1 MEKSIDIRKNS
12 FDLFRIAA
20 ASQVALVHFL
30 YNYLLISGGSNNQIL
45 VGFKFV
51 LDIFPGVLILF
62 SISGF

>member
-30 YNYLLISGGSNNQIL
+30 YNYLLISGGKVIIR
-45 VGFKFV
+45 F
-51 LDIFPGVLILF
+51 
-62 SISGF
+62 